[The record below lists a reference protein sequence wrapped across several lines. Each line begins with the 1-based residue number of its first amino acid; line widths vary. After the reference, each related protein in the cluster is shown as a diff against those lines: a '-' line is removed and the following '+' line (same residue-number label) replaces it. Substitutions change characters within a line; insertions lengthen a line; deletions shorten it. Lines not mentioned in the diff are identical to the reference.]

1 MVDEALER
9 DLLAKLREV
18 ISGLGEDPDSQQ
30 LVAGIL
36 DRAIALVGAE
46 RGFVLALS
54 TDTRRGFEV
63 AAARNL
69 DRRKMERPEFEVSRT
84 VVERVA
90 REGVAELV
98 SDAAADARTRNV
110 TSVRDL
116 HLRSILCVPLRLRGV
131 TFGVVYVDNRS
142 VRGEFDEQDLA
153 TLETFAVPAAV
164 LIDSARQLGELK
176 AGRDEL
182 ARRVETIEHLRAELA
197 ARYRDQTRE
206 VNRLRAKEIAGAA
219 PDELPGF
226 VARSPGMRQVVALVR
241 KAALAEAPVLIH
253 GESGVGKEIVARAL
267 HALSPRREGPFY
279 AENCGALADS
289 LLESALFGH
298 EQGAFTGAS
307 GSQSGIFEAARG
319 GTLFLDE
326 VGEMSPS
333 LQTKLLRVLQERV
346 MRRVGGHEPISVDVR
361 VVAATHRN
369 LEEMIARGTFRADLY
384 YRLNVV
390 RVEVPPLRERPEDTS
405 ALLAALEAR
414 HGIAIEPQARELLLA
429 YTWPGNVRELENE
442 LQRLAVVV
450 GPRGLVRP
458 SQLSAAILGRRSS
471 APAGGEAPIEGVWS
485 LRDLEKEMIE
495 RALRRADGNRAH
507 AARLLGIPKSSL
519 YDRLE
524 KHGLHGKGDVE

>member
-110 TSVRDL
+110 TSVKDL

-142 VRGEFDEQDLA
+142 VRGEFDERDLA

-206 VNRLRAKEIAGAA
+206 VNRLRAKEIAPDAP

-226 VARSPGMRQVVALVR
+226 VARSPAMRQIVALVR
-241 KAALAEAPVLIH
+241 KAAPAEAPVLIH

-307 GSQSGIFEAARG
+307 GPQSGIFEAARG

-405 ALLAALEAR
+405 TLLAALEDR
-414 HGIAIEPQARELLLA
+414 HGIAIEPQARELLLGYA
-429 YTWPGNVRELENE
+429 WPGNVRELENE

-450 GPRGLVRP
+450 GPRGVVRP
-458 SQLSAAILGRRSS
+458 SQLSPAILGRRS
-471 APAGGEAPIEGVWS
+471 APAGGEAPIEGVWN

-495 RALRRADGNRAH
+495 RALRRADGNRAQ

-524 KHGLHGKGDVE
+524 KHGLQGKGDVE